1 MTGLGLGAA
10 TMVIGARRE
19 AFLASLLERPAKEA
33 QKTNEYRRGWDGPLL
48 SDSRES
54 SQTGFT
60 HTI

>member
-33 QKTNEYRRGWDGPLL
+33 QKTNEHRRGRPAIQPFDA
-48 SDSRES
+48 RES